1 MGQSTGNDLWL
12 STRSCDM
19 HGQSDICTKTQSVT
33 KIKTKMVL
41 LYRLRMKDVFNNKCP
56 LVLRDEGS
64 TDSVKNNR

>member
-19 HGQSDICTKTQSVT
+19 HGQSDICTKTQSVS
-33 KIKTKMVL
+33 KIKKL
-41 LYRLRMKDVFNNKCP
+41 LYRLRMKDVFNNKCL
-56 LVLRDEGS
+56 LVKLRDEGS